1 MRFCRRLGARV
12 ALLVVASL
20 QLLPAQAVELG
31 PLTVHSALY
40 APFYAELAIGRYQL
54 IEGAAP
60 VVSLASPVEHEAAG
74 IAFDPVL
81 KDFSVRF
88 AGSGSERQLLIRS
101 EIPVTAPFLRFLL
114 YADAPTGRVSRVYTA
129 LLDPPDYDPAP
140 VAVAVTANTE
150 DSATL
155 FSGEIYG
162 PVAQGD
168 TLTWIARRIKAPAN
182 ITLQQR
188 MVALVK
194 DNAAAFIDGN
204 MNLLRQGAS
213 LHIPSERL
221 MSAVSQE
228 QAAVE
233 YGTQLSQ
240 WLEYRMDNSLN
251 RATEVSWVPLVE
263 EPAAT
268 TTAAAAGGSTAGYV
282 LRIVQSTAAT
292 GSGTAATALAAT
304 PVEATAL
311 ALPNPEVERLGQR
324 LQLVEESLASKALE
338 NEQLTRQVVL
348 LEEQLDKTA
357 RLIKLQ
363 ETQLALAQQQLEAV
377 LAAKDLA
384 SESDQM
390 PAQATQTVVAAASQ
404 QTRQVAVVD
413 PGATGVPDGQ
423 SESQPAVTAATTES
437 PSNVAAQATQTVVA
451 AASQQTRQV
460 AVVDPGATGVPD
472 GQSESQPAVTAA
484 TTESPSNVAAQAT
497 QTVVAA
503 ASQQTEQVAAAVP
516 TLPEGPWH
524 EHLAEWA
531 VWSLDQTKQFF
542 SWAIV
547 AIKDLSLPVLET
559 ITQLAPVAF
568 DAGSQSVLLSMA
580 GVLLLVLLLVIMRRR
595 RPLEPRLGRE
605 ESVPEQIARE
615 PAITEPGYGAST
627 GRGDP
632 LPEESVG
639 AGFVTEMET
648 TQGVAVHSED
658 VDPLAEAEIYL
669 AYGRDEQA
677 EQTLQEAIRQAPERN
692 ELKLKLLEVLQALG
706 DTERFDILA
715 KELSAILD
723 PDSADWMY
731 VGTLG
736 RVVNPSNPLYRGG
749 PTPTPTPTPTPVGV
763 DLPAK
768 PVDVLSSGSDAAPA
782 AKVGIDEGIP
792 FELEDG
798 DGTVSIVPAPEVVA
812 GTPATKVLD
821 EGIDF
826 EVSLPGEEVVEVADP
841 MSVGNP
847 AVATNEASTDA
858 LQLEL
863 STQLDLASAYF
874 DMGDP
879 EAAGELLRE
888 VERRGDAGLRER
900 AKALLDKI
908 SET

>member
-437 PSNVAAQATQTVVA
+437 PSNVAAQSATQE
-451 AASQQTRQV
+451 
-460 AVVDPGATGVPD
+460 AT
-472 GQSESQPAVTAA
+472 VTA
-484 TTESPSNVAAQAT
+484 T
-497 QTVVAA
+497 
-503 ASQQTEQVAAAVP
+503 SQQTEQVAATVP

-605 ESVPEQIARE
+605 ESVPEQIAGE

-669 AYGRDEQA
+669 AYGRNEQA

-749 PTPTPTPTPTPVGV
+749 PTPTPTPVGV

>member
-1 MRFCRRLGARV
+1 V

-31 PLTVHSALY
+31 PLTVHSTLY

-282 LRIVQSTAAT
+282 LRIVQSAPAT

-338 NEQLTRQVVL
+338 NEQLTRQVAL

-437 PSNVAAQATQTVVA
+437 PSNVAAQSATQE
-451 AASQQTRQV
+451 
-460 AVVDPGATGVPD
+460 AT
-472 GQSESQPAVTAA
+472 VTA
-484 TTESPSNVAAQAT
+484 T
-497 QTVVAA
+497 
-503 ASQQTEQVAAAVP
+503 SQQTEQVAATVP

-749 PTPTPTPTPTPVGV
+749 PTPTPTPTPVGV

-900 AKALLDKI
+900 AKALLAKI

>member
-1 MRFCRRLGARV
+1 RR
-12 ALLVVASL
+12 S
-20 QLLPAQAVELG
+20 
-31 PLTVHSALY
+31 
-40 APFYAELAIGRYQL
+40 
-54 IEGAAP
+54 
-60 VVSLASPVEHEAAG
+60 
-74 IAFDPVL
+74 
-81 KDFSVRF
+81 K
-88 AGSGSERQLLIRS
+88 
-101 EIPVTAPFLRFLL
+101 
-114 YADAPTGRVSRVYTA
+114 APT
-129 LLDPPDYDPAP
+129 
-140 VAVAVTANTE
+140 
-150 DSATL
+150 
-155 FSGEIYG
+155 
-162 PVAQGD
+162 
-168 TLTWIARRIKAPAN
+168 N

-204 MNLLRQGAS
+204 MNLLRQGAL

-233 YGTQLSQ
+233 YGTQLNQ

-263 EPAAT
+263 DPAAT

-282 LRIVQSTAAT
+282 LRIVQSTPAT
-292 GSGTAATALAAT
+292 GSSTAAAALAAT
-304 PVEATAL
+304 PVEATAP

-338 NEQLTRQVVL
+338 NEQLTRQVAL

-377 LAAKDLA
+377 LVAKDLA
-384 SESDQM
+384 SKSEQM
-390 PAQATQTVVAAASQ
+390 PAQAAATQTVVAATSQ

-423 SESQPAVTAATTES
+423 PETQPAVAAATTES
-437 PSNVAAQATQTVVA
+437 PSNVAVQSATQEATV
-451 AASQQTRQV
+451 
-460 AVVDPGATGVPD
+460 
-472 GQSESQPAVTAA
+472 
-484 TTESPSNVAAQAT
+484 TTT
-497 QTVVAA
+497 
-503 ASQQTEQVAAAVP
+503 SQQTEQVAATVP
-516 TLPEGPWH
+516 ILPEGPWH

>member
-1 MRFCRRLGARV
+1 VRFCRRLGARV

-338 NEQLTRQVVL
+338 NEQLTRQVAL

-390 PAQATQTVVAAASQ
+390 P
-404 QTRQVAVVD
+404 
-413 PGATGVPDGQ
+413 
-423 SESQPAVTAATTES
+423 
-437 PSNVAAQATQTVVA
+437 AQATQTVVA

-605 ESVPEQIARE
+605 ESVPEQIARQ

>member
-1 MRFCRRLGARV
+1 VRFCRRLGARV

-451 AASQQTRQV
+451 AASQQT
-460 AVVDPGATGVPD
+460 
-472 GQSESQPAVTAA
+472 
-484 TTESPSNVAAQAT
+484 
-497 QTVVAA
+497 
-503 ASQQTEQVAAAVP
+503 EQVAAAVP

-749 PTPTPTPTPTPVGV
+749 PTPTPTPTPVGV

>member
-451 AASQQTRQV
+451 AASQQT
-460 AVVDPGATGVPD
+460 
-472 GQSESQPAVTAA
+472 
-484 TTESPSNVAAQAT
+484 
-497 QTVVAA
+497 
-503 ASQQTEQVAAAVP
+503 EQVAAAVP

-605 ESVPEQIARE
+605 ESVPEQIAGE

-749 PTPTPTPTPTPVGV
+749 PTPTPTPTPVGV

>member
-204 MNLLRQGAS
+204 MNLLRQGAL

-233 YGTQLSQ
+233 YGTQLNQ

-390 PAQATQTVVAAASQ
+390 P
-404 QTRQVAVVD
+404 
-413 PGATGVPDGQ
+413 
-423 SESQPAVTAATTES
+423 
-437 PSNVAAQATQTVVA
+437 AQATQTVVA

>member
-1 MRFCRRLGARV
+1 MPRVAFPIITLMLHPVILTEGSKSQPSRRQRRYSVRSCRRLGARV

-338 NEQLTRQVVL
+338 NEQLTRQVAL

-437 PSNVAAQATQTVVA
+437 PSNVAAQSATQE
-451 AASQQTRQV
+451 
-460 AVVDPGATGVPD
+460 AT
-472 GQSESQPAVTAA
+472 VTA
-484 TTESPSNVAAQAT
+484 T
-497 QTVVAA
+497 
-503 ASQQTEQVAAAVP
+503 SQQTEQVAAAVP

>member
-282 LRIVQSTAAT
+282 LRIVQSAPAT

-437 PSNVAAQATQTVVA
+437 PSNVAAQSATQE
-451 AASQQTRQV
+451 
-460 AVVDPGATGVPD
+460 AT
-472 GQSESQPAVTAA
+472 VTA
-484 TTESPSNVAAQAT
+484 T
-497 QTVVAA
+497 
-503 ASQQTEQVAAAVP
+503 SQQTEQVAATVP

-749 PTPTPTPTPTPVGV
+749 PTPTPTPVGV

>member
-1 MRFCRRLGARV
+1 VRFCRRLGARV

-451 AASQQTRQV
+451 AASQQT
-460 AVVDPGATGVPD
+460 
-472 GQSESQPAVTAA
+472 
-484 TTESPSNVAAQAT
+484 
-497 QTVVAA
+497 
-503 ASQQTEQVAAAVP
+503 EQVAAAVP

-749 PTPTPTPTPTPVGV
+749 PTPTPTPVGV

>member
-437 PSNVAAQATQTVVA
+437 PSNVAAQSATQE
-451 AASQQTRQV
+451 
-460 AVVDPGATGVPD
+460 AT
-472 GQSESQPAVTAA
+472 VTA
-484 TTESPSNVAAQAT
+484 T
-497 QTVVAA
+497 
-503 ASQQTEQVAAAVP
+503 SQQTEQVAATVP
-516 TLPEGPWH
+516 ILPEGPWH

-782 AKVGIDEGIP
+782 AKASIDEGIP

>member
-437 PSNVAAQATQTVVA
+437 PSNVAAQSATQE
-451 AASQQTRQV
+451 
-460 AVVDPGATGVPD
+460 AT
-472 GQSESQPAVTAA
+472 VTA
-484 TTESPSNVAAQAT
+484 T
-497 QTVVAA
+497 
-503 ASQQTEQVAAAVP
+503 SQQTEQVAAVVP

-605 ESVPEQIARE
+605 ESVPEQIAGE

>member
-451 AASQQTRQV
+451 AASQQT
-460 AVVDPGATGVPD
+460 
-472 GQSESQPAVTAA
+472 
-484 TTESPSNVAAQAT
+484 
-497 QTVVAA
+497 
-503 ASQQTEQVAAAVP
+503 EQVAAAVP

-605 ESVPEQIARE
+605 ESVPEQIAGE

>member
-437 PSNVAAQATQTVVA
+437 PSNVAAQSATQE
-451 AASQQTRQV
+451 
-460 AVVDPGATGVPD
+460 AT
-472 GQSESQPAVTAA
+472 VTA
-484 TTESPSNVAAQAT
+484 T
-497 QTVVAA
+497 
-503 ASQQTEQVAAAVP
+503 SQQTEQVAAVVP

>member
-1 MRFCRRLGARV
+1 VRFCRRLGARV

-437 PSNVAAQATQTVVA
+437 PSNVAAQSATQE
-451 AASQQTRQV
+451 
-460 AVVDPGATGVPD
+460 AT
-472 GQSESQPAVTAA
+472 VTA
-484 TTESPSNVAAQAT
+484 T
-497 QTVVAA
+497 
-503 ASQQTEQVAAAVP
+503 SQQTEQVAAVVP

-749 PTPTPTPTPTPVGV
+749 PTPTPTPTPVGV

>member
-1 MRFCRRLGARV
+1 MPRVAFPIITLMLHPVILTEGSKSQPSRRQRRYSVRSCRRLGARV

-31 PLTVHSALY
+31 PLTVHSTLY

-282 LRIVQSTAAT
+282 LRIVQSAPAT

-437 PSNVAAQATQTVVA
+437 PSNVAAQSATQE
-451 AASQQTRQV
+451 
-460 AVVDPGATGVPD
+460 AT
-472 GQSESQPAVTAA
+472 VTA
-484 TTESPSNVAAQAT
+484 T
-497 QTVVAA
+497 
-503 ASQQTEQVAAAVP
+503 SQQTEQVAATVP

>member
-1 MRFCRRLGARV
+1 MT
-12 ALLVVASL
+12 LLVVAWL

-31 PLTVHSALY
+31 PLTVHSTLY
-40 APFYAELAIGRYQL
+40 APFYAELTIGRYQL

-140 VAVAVTANTE
+140 VAAAVTANAE
-150 DSATL
+150 DSSTL
-155 FSGEIYG
+155 FPGEIYG

-263 EPAAT
+263 DPAAT
-268 TTAAAAGGSTAGYV
+268 TTAAAADGSTTGYV
-282 LRIVQSTAAT
+282 LRIVQSTAT
-292 GSGTAATALAAT
+292 TDSGTAAAALAAT
-304 PVEATAL
+304 PIEATAL

-384 SESDQM
+384 SESEQT
-390 PAQATQTVVAAASQ
+390 PAQAAVTQTVVAAASQ
-404 QTRQVAVVD
+404 QTGQAAVVD
-413 PGATGVPDGQ
+413 SGATTGVPDGQ
-423 SESQPAVTAATTES
+423 PETQPALAAATTES
-437 PSNVAAQATQTVVA
+437 PSNVAVPSAAPEAT
-451 AASQQTRQV
+451 
-460 AVVDPGATGVPD
+460 
-472 GQSESQPAVTAA
+472 VTA
-484 TTESPSNVAAQAT
+484 T
-497 QTVVAA
+497 
-503 ASQQTEQVAAAVP
+503 SQQTEQTEQVAVAGP
-516 TLPEGPWH
+516 TFPEGPWH
-524 EHLAEWA
+524 EQLAEWV
-531 VWSLDQTKQFF
+531 VWSLEQTKQFF

-547 AIKDLSLPVLET
+547 AIKDLSVPVLET
-559 ITQLAPVAF
+559 ITQLVPVAF

-595 RPLEPRLGRE
+595 RPLEPRLERE
-605 ESVPEQIARE
+605 GTIPEQITGE
-615 PAITEPGYGAST
+615 PAITESGYGAST
-627 GRGDP
+627 GKGDP

-669 AYGRDEQA
+669 AYGRNEQA

-706 DTERFDILA
+706 DTERFDVLA

-736 RVVNPSNPLYRGG
+736 RVVNPSNPLYRDV
-749 PTPTPTPTPTPVGV
+749 PTPTPVGV
-763 DLPAK
+763 DLPVK
-768 PVDVLSSGSDAAPA
+768 PVDGLSSGSDAAPA

-798 DGTVSIVPAPEVVA
+798 DGTVSMVPAPEVAA
-812 GTPATKVLD
+812 GTPDTKVLD

-841 MSVGNP
+841 MSVSDP
-847 AVATNEASTDA
+847 AVATTEASTDA

-888 VERRGDAGLRER
+888 VERRGDAGLREQ
-900 AKALLDKI
+900 AKALLAKI

>member
-1 MRFCRRLGARV
+1 MPRVAFHIITLMLHPVILTEGSKSQPSRRQRRYSVRSCRRLGARV

-31 PLTVHSALY
+31 PLTVHSTLY

-251 RATEVSWVPLVE
+251 RATGVSWVPLVE
-263 EPAAT
+263 DPAAT
-268 TTAAAAGGSTAGYV
+268 TTATAAGGSTAGYV

-437 PSNVAAQATQTVVA
+437 PSNVAAQSATQE
-451 AASQQTRQV
+451 
-460 AVVDPGATGVPD
+460 AT
-472 GQSESQPAVTAA
+472 VTA
-484 TTESPSNVAAQAT
+484 T
-497 QTVVAA
+497 
-503 ASQQTEQVAAAVP
+503 SQQTEQVAAVVP

-605 ESVPEQIARE
+605 ESVPEQIAGE

>member
-451 AASQQTRQV
+451 AASQQT
-460 AVVDPGATGVPD
+460 
-472 GQSESQPAVTAA
+472 
-484 TTESPSNVAAQAT
+484 
-497 QTVVAA
+497 
-503 ASQQTEQVAAAVP
+503 EQVAAAVP

-749 PTPTPTPTPTPVGV
+749 PTPTPTPTPVGV

>member
-437 PSNVAAQATQTVVA
+437 PSNVAAQSATQE
-451 AASQQTRQV
+451 
-460 AVVDPGATGVPD
+460 AT
-472 GQSESQPAVTAA
+472 VTA
-484 TTESPSNVAAQAT
+484 T
-497 QTVVAA
+497 
-503 ASQQTEQVAAAVP
+503 SQQTEQVAATVP

-749 PTPTPTPTPTPVGV
+749 PTPTPTPTPVGV

>member
-31 PLTVHSALY
+31 PLTVHSTLY

-282 LRIVQSTAAT
+282 LRIVQSAPAT

-338 NEQLTRQVVL
+338 NEQLTRQVAL

-437 PSNVAAQATQTVVA
+437 PSNVAAQSATQE
-451 AASQQTRQV
+451 
-460 AVVDPGATGVPD
+460 AT
-472 GQSESQPAVTAA
+472 VTA
-484 TTESPSNVAAQAT
+484 T
-497 QTVVAA
+497 
-503 ASQQTEQVAAAVP
+503 SQQTEQVAATVP

-749 PTPTPTPTPTPVGV
+749 PTPTPTPVGV

>member
-31 PLTVHSALY
+31 PLTVHSTLY

-282 LRIVQSTAAT
+282 LRIVQSAPAT

-338 NEQLTRQVVL
+338 NEQLTRQVAL

-437 PSNVAAQATQTVVA
+437 PSNVAAQSATQE
-451 AASQQTRQV
+451 
-460 AVVDPGATGVPD
+460 AT
-472 GQSESQPAVTAA
+472 VTA
-484 TTESPSNVAAQAT
+484 T
-497 QTVVAA
+497 
-503 ASQQTEQVAAAVP
+503 SQQTEQVAATVP

-749 PTPTPTPTPTPVGV
+749 PTPTPTPTPVGV

>member
-377 LAAKDLA
+377 LVAKDLA
-384 SESDQM
+384 SKSEQM
-390 PAQATQTVVAAASQ
+390 PAQAAATQTVVAATSQ

-437 PSNVAAQATQTVVA
+437 PSNVAAQSATQE
-451 AASQQTRQV
+451 
-460 AVVDPGATGVPD
+460 AT
-472 GQSESQPAVTAA
+472 VTA
-484 TTESPSNVAAQAT
+484 T
-497 QTVVAA
+497 
-503 ASQQTEQVAAAVP
+503 SQQTEQVAAVVP

-605 ESVPEQIARE
+605 ESVPEQIAGE

-749 PTPTPTPTPTPVGV
+749 PTPTPTPTPVGV

>member
-31 PLTVHSALY
+31 PLTVHSTLY

-282 LRIVQSTAAT
+282 LRIVQSAPAT

-338 NEQLTRQVVL
+338 NEQLTRQVAL

-437 PSNVAAQATQTVVA
+437 PSNVAAQSATQE
-451 AASQQTRQV
+451 
-460 AVVDPGATGVPD
+460 AT
-472 GQSESQPAVTAA
+472 VTA
-484 TTESPSNVAAQAT
+484 T
-497 QTVVAA
+497 
-503 ASQQTEQVAAAVP
+503 SQQTEQVAATVP

-749 PTPTPTPTPTPVGV
+749 PTPTPTPVGV

-900 AKALLDKI
+900 AKALLAKI

>member
-1 MRFCRRLGARV
+1 M

-31 PLTVHSALY
+31 PLTVHSTLY

-140 VAVAVTANTE
+140 VAAAVTANAE

-155 FSGEIYG
+155 FPGEIYG

-194 DNAAAFIDGN
+194 DNATAFIDGN

-263 EPAAT
+263 DPAAT
-268 TTAAAAGGSTAGYV
+268 TTAAAGGSTAGYV

-292 GSGTAATALAAT
+292 GSGTAAAALAAT

-384 SESDQM
+384 SGSEQM
-390 PAQATQTVVAAASQ
+390 PAQAGETQTVVVAASQ
-404 QTRQVAVVD
+404 QTGQVAVVD

-423 SESQPAVTAATTES
+423 PESQPAVAAATTES
-437 PSNVAAQATQTVVA
+437 PSNVAAQAGETQTVVV
-451 AASQQTRQV
+451 AASQQTGQV
-460 AVVDPGATGVPD
+460 AVVDPGVTGVPD
-472 GQSESQPAVTAA
+472 GQPETQPAVAAA
-484 TTESPSNVAAQAT
+484 TTESPSNVAVQSAT
-497 QTVVAA
+497 QEATVTAT
-503 ASQQTEQVAAAVP
+503 SQQTKQVAATVP

-524 EHLAEWA
+524 EHLAEWV
-531 VWSLDQTKQFF
+531 VWSLDQTKQFL
-542 SWAIV
+542 SWAIM

-605 ESVPEQIARE
+605 GPVPEQITGE

-669 AYGRDEQA
+669 AYGRNEQA

-736 RVVNPSNPLYRGG
+736 RVVNPSNPLYRDV
-749 PTPTPTPTPTPVGV
+749 PTPTPVGV
-763 DLPAK
+763 DLP
-768 PVDVLSSGSDAAPA
+768 
-782 AKVGIDEGIP
+782 
-792 FELEDG
+792 
-798 DGTVSIVPAPEVVA
+798 
-812 GTPATKVLD
+812 
-821 EGIDF
+821 
-826 EVSLPGEEVVEVADP
+826 
-841 MSVGNP
+841 
-847 AVATNEASTDA
+847 
-858 LQLEL
+858 
-863 STQLDLASAYF
+863 
-874 DMGDP
+874 
-879 EAAGELLRE
+879 
-888 VERRGDAGLRER
+888 
-900 AKALLDKI
+900 
-908 SET
+908 

>member
-437 PSNVAAQATQTVVA
+437 PSNVAAQSATQE
-451 AASQQTRQV
+451 
-460 AVVDPGATGVPD
+460 AT
-472 GQSESQPAVTAA
+472 VTA
-484 TTESPSNVAAQAT
+484 T
-497 QTVVAA
+497 
-503 ASQQTEQVAAAVP
+503 SQQTEQVAATVP

>member
-31 PLTVHSALY
+31 PLTVHSTLY

-282 LRIVQSTAAT
+282 LRIVQSAPAT

-338 NEQLTRQVVL
+338 NEQLTRQVAL

-437 PSNVAAQATQTVVA
+437 PSNVAAQSATQE
-451 AASQQTRQV
+451 
-460 AVVDPGATGVPD
+460 AT
-472 GQSESQPAVTAA
+472 VTA
-484 TTESPSNVAAQAT
+484 T
-497 QTVVAA
+497 
-503 ASQQTEQVAAAVP
+503 SQQTEQVAATVP

-749 PTPTPTPTPTPVGV
+749 PTPTPTPTPVGV

-900 AKALLDKI
+900 AKALLAKI

>member
-377 LAAKDLA
+377 LVAKDLA
-384 SESDQM
+384 SKSEQM
-390 PAQATQTVVAAASQ
+390 PAQAAATQTVVAATSQ

-423 SESQPAVTAATTES
+423 PETQPAVAAATTES
-437 PSNVAAQATQTVVA
+437 PSNVAVQSATQE
-451 AASQQTRQV
+451 
-460 AVVDPGATGVPD
+460 AT
-472 GQSESQPAVTAA
+472 VTA
-484 TTESPSNVAAQAT
+484 TN
-497 QTVVAA
+497 
-503 ASQQTEQVAAAVP
+503 QQTEQVTAAVP
-516 TLPEGPWH
+516 ILPEGPWH

-605 ESVPEQIARE
+605 ESVPEQIAGE

-749 PTPTPTPTPTPVGV
+749 PTPTPTPTPVGV

>member
-348 LEEQLDKTA
+348 LEEQLDKTV

-451 AASQQTRQV
+451 AT
-460 AVVDPGATGVPD
+460 
-472 GQSESQPAVTAA
+472 
-484 TTESPSNVAAQAT
+484 
-497 QTVVAA
+497 
-503 ASQQTEQVAAAVP
+503 SQQTEQVTAAVP
-516 TLPEGPWH
+516 ILPEGPWH

-568 DAGSQSVLLSMA
+568 DTGSQSVLLSMA

-749 PTPTPTPTPTPVGV
+749 PTPTPTPTPRPTPTPTPTPVGV

>member
-1 MRFCRRLGARV
+1 
-12 ALLVVASL
+12 
-20 QLLPAQAVELG
+20 
-31 PLTVHSALY
+31 
-40 APFYAELAIGRYQL
+40 
-54 IEGAAP
+54 
-60 VVSLASPVEHEAAG
+60 
-74 IAFDPVL
+74 
-81 KDFSVRF
+81 
-88 AGSGSERQLLIRS
+88 
-101 EIPVTAPFLRFLL
+101 
-114 YADAPTGRVSRVYTA
+114 VYTA

-140 VAVAVTANTE
+140 VAAAVTANAE
-150 DSATL
+150 DSSTL
-155 FSGEIYG
+155 FPGEIYG

-263 EPAAT
+263 DPAAT
-268 TTAAAAGGSTAGYV
+268 TTAAAADGSTTGYV
-282 LRIVQSTAAT
+282 LRIVQSTAT
-292 GSGTAATALAAT
+292 TDSGTAAAALAAT
-304 PVEATAL
+304 PIEATAL

-384 SESDQM
+384 SESEQT
-390 PAQATQTVVAAASQ
+390 PAQAAVTQTVVAAASQ
-404 QTRQVAVVD
+404 QTGQAAVVD
-413 PGATGVPDGQ
+413 SGATTGVPDGQ
-423 SESQPAVTAATTES
+423 PETQPALAAATTES
-437 PSNVAAQATQTVVA
+437 PSNVTEQAAVTQTVVA
-451 AASQQTRQV
+451 AASQQTGQA
-460 AVVDPGATGVPD
+460 AVVDSGATTGVPD
-472 GQSESQPAVTAA
+472 GQPETQPALAAA
-484 TTESPSNVAAQAT
+484 TTESPSNVAVPSAAPEAT
-497 QTVVAA
+497 VTAT
-503 ASQQTEQVAAAVP
+503 SQQTEQTEQVAVAGP
-516 TLPEGPWH
+516 TFPEGPWH
-524 EHLAEWA
+524 EQLAEWV
-531 VWSLDQTKQFF
+531 VWSLEQTKQFF

-547 AIKDLSLPVLET
+547 AIKDLSVPVLET
-559 ITQLAPVAF
+559 ITQLVPVAF

-595 RPLEPRLGRE
+595 RPLEPRLERE
-605 ESVPEQIARE
+605 GTIPEQITGE
-615 PAITEPGYGAST
+615 PAITESGYGAST
-627 GRGDP
+627 GKGDP

-669 AYGRDEQA
+669 AYGRNEQA

-706 DTERFDILA
+706 DTERFDVLA

-736 RVVNPSNPLYRGG
+736 RVVNPSNPLYRDV
-749 PTPTPTPTPTPVGV
+749 PTPTPVGV
-763 DLPAK
+763 DLPVK
-768 PVDVLSSGSDAAPA
+768 PVDGLSSGSDAAPA

-798 DGTVSIVPAPEVVA
+798 DGTVSMVPAPEVAA
-812 GTPATKVLD
+812 GTPDTKVLD

-841 MSVGNP
+841 MSVSDP
-847 AVATNEASTDA
+847 AVATTEASTDA

-888 VERRGDAGLRER
+888 VERRGDAGLREQ
-900 AKALLDKI
+900 AKALLAKI

>member
-437 PSNVAAQATQTVVA
+437 PSNVAAQSATQE
-451 AASQQTRQV
+451 
-460 AVVDPGATGVPD
+460 AT
-472 GQSESQPAVTAA
+472 VTA
-484 TTESPSNVAAQAT
+484 T
-497 QTVVAA
+497 
-503 ASQQTEQVAAAVP
+503 SQQTEQVAAAVP

-605 ESVPEQIARE
+605 ESVPEQIAGE

-798 DGTVSIVPAPEVVA
+798 DGTVSMVPAPEVVA

>member
-437 PSNVAAQATQTVVA
+437 PSNVAAQSATQE
-451 AASQQTRQV
+451 
-460 AVVDPGATGVPD
+460 AT
-472 GQSESQPAVTAA
+472 VTA
-484 TTESPSNVAAQAT
+484 T
-497 QTVVAA
+497 
-503 ASQQTEQVAAAVP
+503 SQQTEQVAAAVP

-798 DGTVSIVPAPEVVA
+798 DGTVSMVPAPEVVA

>member
-451 AASQQTRQV
+451 AASQQT
-460 AVVDPGATGVPD
+460 
-472 GQSESQPAVTAA
+472 
-484 TTESPSNVAAQAT
+484 
-497 QTVVAA
+497 
-503 ASQQTEQVAAAVP
+503 EQVAAAVP

-749 PTPTPTPTPTPVGV
+749 PTPTPTPVGV

>member
-451 AASQQTRQV
+451 AA
-460 AVVDPGATGVPD
+460 G
-472 GQSESQPAVTAA
+472 
-484 TTESPSNVAAQAT
+484 
-497 QTVVAA
+497 
-503 ASQQTEQVAAAVP
+503 QQTEQVAAAVP

-749 PTPTPTPTPTPVGV
+749 PTPTPTPTPVGV

>member
-1 MRFCRRLGARV
+1 MPRVAFHIITLMLHPVILTEGSKSQPSRRQRRYSVRSCRRLGARV

-451 AASQQTRQV
+451 AASQQT
-460 AVVDPGATGVPD
+460 
-472 GQSESQPAVTAA
+472 
-484 TTESPSNVAAQAT
+484 
-497 QTVVAA
+497 
-503 ASQQTEQVAAAVP
+503 EQVAAAVP

-749 PTPTPTPTPTPVGV
+749 PTPTPTPTPVGV

>member
-377 LAAKDLA
+377 LVAKDLA
-384 SESDQM
+384 SKSEQM
-390 PAQATQTVVAAASQ
+390 PAQAAATQTVVAATSQ

-423 SESQPAVTAATTES
+423 PETQPAVAAATTES
-437 PSNVAAQATQTVVA
+437 PSNVAVQSATQEATV
-451 AASQQTRQV
+451 
-460 AVVDPGATGVPD
+460 
-472 GQSESQPAVTAA
+472 
-484 TTESPSNVAAQAT
+484 TTT
-497 QTVVAA
+497 
-503 ASQQTEQVAAAVP
+503 SQQTEQVAATVP
-516 TLPEGPWH
+516 ILPEGPWH

>member
-1 MRFCRRLGARV
+1 MLHPATLTDGNKSQPSRRQRGYSVRFCRRLGARV

-437 PSNVAAQATQTVVA
+437 PSNVAAQSATQE
-451 AASQQTRQV
+451 
-460 AVVDPGATGVPD
+460 AT
-472 GQSESQPAVTAA
+472 VTA
-484 TTESPSNVAAQAT
+484 T
-497 QTVVAA
+497 
-503 ASQQTEQVAAAVP
+503 SQQTEQVAAVVP

-749 PTPTPTPTPTPVGV
+749 PTPTPTPTPVGV

-798 DGTVSIVPAPEVVA
+798 
-812 GTPATKVLD
+812 
-821 EGIDF
+821 
-826 EVSLPGEEVVEVADP
+826 
-841 MSVGNP
+841 
-847 AVATNEASTDA
+847 
-858 LQLEL
+858 
-863 STQLDLASAYF
+863 
-874 DMGDP
+874 
-879 EAAGELLRE
+879 
-888 VERRGDAGLRER
+888 
-900 AKALLDKI
+900 
-908 SET
+908 

>member
-437 PSNVAAQATQTVVA
+437 PSNVAAQSATQE
-451 AASQQTRQV
+451 
-460 AVVDPGATGVPD
+460 AT
-472 GQSESQPAVTAA
+472 VTA
-484 TTESPSNVAAQAT
+484 T
-497 QTVVAA
+497 
-503 ASQQTEQVAAAVP
+503 SQQTEQVAAVVP

-605 ESVPEQIARE
+605 ESVPEQIAGE

-749 PTPTPTPTPTPVGV
+749 PTPTPTPVGV